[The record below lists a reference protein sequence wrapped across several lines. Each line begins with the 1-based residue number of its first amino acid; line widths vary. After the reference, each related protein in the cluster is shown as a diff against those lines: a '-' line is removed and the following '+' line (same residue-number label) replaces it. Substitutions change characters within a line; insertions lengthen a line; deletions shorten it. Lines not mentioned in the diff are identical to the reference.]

1 MKIVTIVGA
10 RPQFIKAAPVSR
22 ALHDAG
28 LTEVVIHTG
37 QHYDATMSDLFF
49 DELGLAKPAYN
60 LDVGSGA
67 QGVQT
72 ARMLEGIEPLL
83 TQEKPDW
90 VLIYGDTNSTLAGAL
105 AAAKLNIPIAHVEAG
120 ARSFNR
126 AMPEEINRVVADRLS
141 SLLFAASE
149 TAVANLRQEGIAEA
163 SIEFVGDVMFDAI
176 RLFSTVAEQRSRIL
190 DRLALKPKSF
200 ALATIHR
207 AANTDDPQRLTAIF
221 AALTDLAREL
231 PVVFPL
237 HPRTRAAADAR
248 ASEAFTASGSKL
260 IEPVG
265 YFDMLMLERH
275 AALIVTDS
283 GGVQKEAFFNEV
295 PCITLRKE
303 TEWTELVT
311 LGWNTLL
318 APAQAHRLRDLAR
331 ELRGRRG
338 KPATPYGDG
347 NAAKLIAAR
356 LAASAAAR

>member
-22 ALHDAG
+22 ALRAAG
-28 LTEVVIHTG
+28 LTEIVVHTG
-37 QHYDATMSDLFF
+37 QHYDTTMSDLFF

-60 LDVGSGA
+60 LGVGSGA
-67 QGVQT
+67 QGAQT
-72 ARMLEGIEPLL
+72 ARMLEGIESLL
-83 TQEKPDW
+83 MQVKPDW

-149 TAVANLRQEGIAEA
+149 TAVANLRREGMPVA
-163 SIEFVGDVMFDAI
+163 SIHFVGDVMFDAI
-176 RLFSTVAEQRSRIL
+176 RLFSTAAEKCSRIL
-190 DRLALKPKSF
+190 DRLALKPKGF

-221 AALTDLAREL
+221 AGLADLARET
-231 PVVFPL
+231 PVIFPL

-248 ASEAFTASGSKL
+248 ASEAFMAAGGKL

-275 AALIVTDS
+275 AMLIVTDS

-295 PCITLRKE
+295 FCITLREE
-303 TEWTELVT
+303 TEWTELVA

-318 APAQAHRLRDLAR
+318 APAQAHRLCDLAR
-331 ELRGRRG
+331 EVRGRRG
-338 KPATPYGDG
+338 KSATPYGDG
-347 NAAKLIAAR
+347 NAAALIAAR
-356 LAASAAAR
+356 ITANR